1 MGSAT
6 RQASNSTKAALASL
20 GSSVDLATAE
30 QLFAAG
36 RVLAESSQL
45 RATLADP
52 AINVGAK
59 EGLIGKV
66 FGTKLGKGASA
77 LLLAV
82 VSSDWSSQDDLLTGI
97 EDLALRVAAISAP
110 ESLAIDSELFAFSRI
125 VASDNELELALGTKL
140 GDSSTK
146 GGLVASLLGGKASE
160 QTIVIVSSLVQQ
172 PLGRRI
178 GALLTHAASVVADQS
193 GQAIAT
199 VTSAAPIAA
208 SQLASLTKSL
218 TKMYGRELRLN
229 LVIDPSII
237 GGLRVQVG
245 DDVIDG
251 TVSSRI
257 KDMRLQLAG

>member
-6 RQASNSTKAALASL
+6 RQASNSTKAALAAL
-20 GSSVDLATAE
+20 GGSVDLAAAE

-36 RVLAESSQL
+36 RVFAESSQL

-52 AINVGAK
+52 AINAAAK
-59 EGLIGKV
+59 EGLLGKV
-66 FGTKLGKGASA
+66 FGNKLGTSASA
-77 LLLAV
+77 LLLAA
-82 VSSDWSSQDDLLTGI
+82 VSNDWSSQDDLLTGI
-97 EDLALRVAAISAP
+97 EDLALRVAAMSATD
-110 ESLAIDSELFAFSRI
+110 SLSIDSELFAFSRV

-140 GDSSTK
+140 GDTSSK
-146 GGLVASLLGGKASE
+146 AGLVAALLGGKASA
-160 QTIVIVSSLVQQ
+160 QTIVIVSALVQQ
-172 PLGRRI
+172 PLGRRV
-178 GALLTHAASVVADQS
+178 GALLAHAASVVADQS

-208 SQLASLTKSL
+208 SQLTSLTTSLTKI
-218 TKMYGRELRLN
+218 YGRELRLN

-251 TVSSRI
+251 SVSSRI
-257 KDMRLQLAG
+257 TDLRLQLAG

>member
-1 MGSAT
+1 MGSAS
-6 RQASNSTKAALASL
+6 RQASMSTKAALASL
-20 GSSVDLATAE
+20 GASVDLATAE

-45 RATLADP
+45 RSTLADP
-52 AINVGAK
+52 AINSASK

-66 FGTKLGKGASA
+66 FGTKLGKGAST
-77 LLLAV
+77 LLLSV

-97 EDLALRVAAISAP
+97 EDLALRVTAISAP
-110 ESLAIDSELFAFSRI
+110 AALSIDSELFAFSRV

-140 GDSSTK
+140 GNPSAKS
-146 GGLVASLLGGKASE
+146 GLIAALLGGKASE
-160 QTIVIVSSLVQQ
+160 QTIVIVSALVQQ

-178 GALLTHAASVVADQS
+178 GALLAHAASVVADQS

-199 VTSAAPIAA
+199 VTSATPIAP
-208 SQLASLTKSL
+208 SQLTSLTKSL
-218 TKMYGRELRLN
+218 TKLYGRELRLN

-251 TVSSRI
+251 SISSRI
-257 KDMRLQLAG
+257 NDVRLQLAG

>member
-6 RQASNSTKAALASL
+6 RQASNSTKEALASL

-45 RATLADP
+45 RAMLADP

-66 FGTKLGKGASA
+66 FGTKLGKSASA

-110 ESLAIDSELFAFSRI
+110 DSLAIESELFAFSRI

-140 GDSSTK
+140 GDPSTK

-199 VTSAAPIAA
+199 VTSAARP
-208 SQLASLTKSL
+208 K
-218 TKMYGRELRLN
+218 
-229 LVIDPSII
+229 V
-237 GGLRVQVG
+237 
-245 DDVIDG
+245 
-251 TVSSRI
+251 
-257 KDMRLQLAG
+257 

>member
-6 RQASNSTKAALASL
+6 RQASNSTKEALASL

-36 RVLAESSQL
+36 RVLAASSQL
-45 RATLADP
+45 RAMLADP

-66 FGTKLGKGASA
+66 FGTKLGKSASA

-110 ESLAIDSELFAFSRI
+110 DSLAIDSELFAFSRI

-140 GDSSTK
+140 GDPSTK

>member
-6 RQASNSTKAALASL
+6 RQASNSTKEALASL

-36 RVLAESSQL
+36 RVLAASSQL
-45 RATLADP
+45 RAMLADP

-66 FGTKLGKGASA
+66 FGTKLGKSASA

-110 ESLAIDSELFAFSRI
+110 DSLAIDSELFAFSRI

-140 GDSSTK
+140 GDPSTK

-245 DDVIDG
+245 EDVIDG

>member
-1 MGSAT
+1 MGSAS
-6 RQASNSTKAALASL
+6 RQASTSTKAALAAL
-20 GSSVDLATAE
+20 GGSVDLATAE

-36 RVLAESSQL
+36 RVIAESSQL

-52 AINVGAK
+52 AINVAAK
-59 EGLIGKV
+59 EGLLGKI
-66 FGTKLGKGASA
+66 FGTKLGKSATA

-82 VSSDWSSQDDLLTGI
+82 VSSDWSSQDDLLTGL
-97 EDLALRVAAISAP
+97 EDIALRVTALSAP
-110 ESLAIDSELFAFSRI
+110 ASLSIDSELFAFSRV

-140 GDSSTK
+140 GDSSAK
-146 GGLVASLLGGKASE
+146 GGLVASLLGGKASD
-160 QTIVIVSSLVQQ
+160 QTIVIVSALVQQ

-193 GQAIAT
+193 GQVIAT
-199 VTSAAPIAA
+199 VTTATPIAA

-218 TKMYGRELRLN
+218 TKIYGRELRLN
-229 LVIDPSII
+229 IEIDPSII

-251 TVSSRI
+251 SISSRI
-257 KDMRLQLAG
+257 NDLRLQLAG